1 MNKNLYKLAIQLRKT
16 IGAHAHLIGKHGK
29 HNEYYIAQSESD
41 KAVSLAKYLIWH
53 LQDRH
58 QAEHFAHMVGMPGY
72 LHMMR

>member
-1 MNKNLYKLAIQLRKT
+1 MNKNLYKLAMQLRKN
-16 IGAHAHLIGKHGK
+16 IGAHAHFIGKHGK